1 MLSVVKDSRIVPV
14 PLGIPT
20 FLDAPR
26 CDDLD
31 SLEADVAI
39 IGVPFGYPYDLAG
52 LTSPSS
58 SAPAALREQSV
69 RWASYVTHYDYDFGS
84 DIFAGR
90 EVRIVDCGDVAM
102 IPGDFAGNAA
112 ATTAAVNAIL
122 DRGAVPIV
130 LGGDH
135 AIPIPVFRAYEGRG
149 SMVIVQLDQHI
160 DWREER
166 NGVTEGLSS
175 TMRRAAEMPWVS
187 GMAQIG
193 LRAVGSARQQEVDD
207 ALAYGSVQVRAEELH
222 EVGVDAILDRI
233 PPADRYYITFDADGL
248 DVPIAPAV
256 LTPGF
261 GGITYYEASN
271 LLRGLARKGK
281 IVGYDIVEIVPS
293 LDIANITSHVCA
305 RLTLNLIGEM
315 AHQGQ
320 IGTVKSSSSV
330 A

>member
-1 MLSVVKDSRIVPV
+1 MTRDLRIVPV
-14 PLGIPT
+14 PPGKAT
-20 FLDAPR
+20 FLDSPR
-26 CDDLD
+26 CDDL
-31 SLEADVAI
+31 STLESDVAI
-39 IGVPFGYPYDLAG
+39 LGVPYGYPYDMEGSTFA
-52 LTSPSS
+52 SA
-58 SAPAALREQSV
+58 SAPAAIRAQSV
-69 RWASYVTHYDYDFGS
+69 RWAPYLTHYDYDFGS

-102 IPGDFAGNAA
+102 TPGDFAGNSS
-112 ATTAAVNAIL
+112 ATTSAVKAVL

-135 AIPIPVFRAYEGRG
+135 AIPIPVFRAYEGRD

-166 NGVTEGLSS
+166 NGVSEGLSS

-193 LRAVGSARQQEVDD
+193 LRAVGSARQGEVDD
-207 ALAYGSVQVRAEELH
+207 ALAYGSVQIRAEDLH
-222 EVGVDAILDRI
+222 ADGVEAVLERI
-233 PPADRYYITFDADGL
+233 PSSDRYYITFDADAL
-248 DVPIAPAV
+248 DVPIAPGV

-281 IVGYDIVEIVPS
+281 IVGYDIVEVVPS
-293 LDIANITSHVCA
+293 LDVANVTSHVCA

-315 AHQGQ
+315 AHTGQ
-320 IGTVKSSSSV
+320 IGR
-330 A
+330 

>member
-1 MLSVVKDSRIVPV
+1 VGTDARIVPV
-14 PLGIPT
+14 PLGKPT

-26 CDDLD
+26 LDDLGGLD
-31 SLEADVAI
+31 ADVAI
-39 IGVPFGYPYDLAG
+39 IGVPYGYPYDMAG
-52 LTSPSS
+52 STSPSS
-58 SAPAALREQSV
+58 TAPAAVREQSV
-69 RWASYVTHYDYDFGS
+69 RWAPYLSHYDYDFGG

-90 EVRIVDCGDVAM
+90 AVRIVDCGDVAM
-102 IPGDFAGNAA
+102 TPGDFAGNAA
-112 ATTAAVNAIL
+112 ATTAVINAIL

-135 AIPIPVFRAYEGRG
+135 AVPTPVFRAYEGRG

-166 NGVTEGLSS
+166 NGVTQGLSS
-175 TMRRAAEMPWVS
+175 TMRRASEMPWVS

-193 LRAVGSARQQEVDD
+193 LRAVGSARQGEVDD

-222 EVGVDAILDRI
+222 QIGVDAVLERI
-233 PPADRYYITFDADGL
+233 PPSDRYYITFDADGL
-248 DVPIAPAV
+248 DVPIAPGV

-281 IVGYDIVEIVPS
+281 IVGYDLVEIVPS
-293 LDIANITSHVCA
+293 LDIGSITSHVCA

-320 IGTVKSSSSV
+320 IGR
-330 A
+330 